1 MSLLFVDTNIWLDFY
16 RVRSEAGIA
25 LLNHLDAIKSRLI
38 LTYQVEMEFKK
49 HRQSAILDGF
59 KALKSPDTIAR
70 PGLFSDAKTAKALQ
84 ADIKSA
90 EERVNMLKERLRRA
104 LKNPAQFDPVYQ
116 VCQRCFH
123 KEDSLVLTR
132 DSEDKVSVRERAYRR
147 FLNGCPPRK
156 ANDTSMGDAV
166 NWEWIVLCA
175 TRCKDPIHIVSR
187 DADYGAV
194 FENRAYLNDHLL
206 QEFKERVS
214 IQRQIVLHAKLSD
227 ALRHFKV
234 DVTPAEEKEEDE
246 IIRVTPII
254 QPTTE
259 LHRVSLLP
267 HEQVPEVA

>member
-25 LLNHLDAIKSRLI
+25 LLKHLDAIRDKLI

-59 KALKSPDTIAR
+59 KALKSPDSVAR

-84 ADIKSA
+84 TDIKNA

-104 LKNPAQFDPVYQ
+104 LSDPTKCDPVYR

-123 KEDSLVLTR
+123 KTDSLVLTR
-132 DSEDKVSVRERAYRR
+132 DSEDKHAVRRRAYRR

-156 ANDTSMGDAV
+156 ANDTSIGDAV

-175 TRCKDPIHIVSR
+175 TRCTDEIHIVSR
-187 DADYGAV
+187 DSDFGAV

-206 QEFKERVS
+206 QEFKDRVS
-214 IQRQIVLHAKLSD
+214 RKRKIVLHAKLSD
-227 ALRHFKV
+227 ALKDFKIE
-234 DVTPAEEKEEDE
+234 VTPAEEKEEEE
-246 IIRVTPII
+246 IIRVAPV
-254 QPTTE
+254 PAE
-259 LHRVSLLP
+259 LF
-267 HEQVPEVA
+267 